1 MSRIKPL
8 TRNQLAAFLP
18 TPEAIKAFE
27 KVMSQ
32 ALELLPEDVSSI
44 NLRIDQI
51 DADKGNA
58 LSIAYFVLAAL
69 SKAEHYLSVIAS
81 MPPQVPDVDQL
92 PVNPV
97 YCLGSLASQDA
108 DKLVLTGTI
117 FVEKTI
123 TPAGTTGIQTINKI
137 AGSINFAAGNTSKV
151 VINSNSTVNSI
162 ILCTVCTNDATM
174 KSVAVVAGAGSFSLY
189 ANAAP
194 TAETKVNFMVI
205 N

>member
-97 YCLGSLASQDA
+97 YCLGSLASQNTDR
-108 DKLVLTGTI
+108 LQLTGT
-117 FVEKTI
+117 FEVPKTI
-123 TPAGTTGIQTINKI
+123 TASGTTGAQTINKI
-137 AGSINFAAGNTSKV
+137 AGSVNFAAAAASLV
-151 VINSNSTVNSI
+151 VTNSTVSTSSVI
-162 ILCTVCTNDATM
+162 ICTIGKNDTTM
-174 KSVAVVAGAGSFSLY
+174 KSVSAVSGSGSFTLY

-194 TAETKVNFMVI
+194 TAETKVNFLVI

>member
-44 NLRIDQI
+44 NSRIDQLDI
-51 DADKGNA
+51 EQGNA

-81 MPPQVPDVDQL
+81 IPPTIPDVDQL

-97 YCLGSLASQDA
+97 YCLGSLASQNTER
-108 DKLVLTGTI
+108 LQLTGTI
-117 FVEKTI
+117 EVPKTI
-123 TPAGTTGIQTINKI
+123 TAAGTVGAQTINKI
-137 AGSINFAAGNTSKV
+137 SGSVNFAAGATSLV
-151 VINSNSTVNSI
+151 VTNSTVTASSI
-162 ILCTVCTNDATM
+162 VLCTVSKNDTTM
-174 KSVAVVAGAGSFSLY
+174 KTVAAVPSAGSFTIY

-194 TAETKVNFMVI
+194 TAETKVSFLITN
-205 N
+205 